1 MRAAPDR
8 NEASGFILKIDGAE
22 MRIAT
27 GAGAGLNLFCPLP
40 PGKNPPEEAQ
50 LLGYAK
56 GKEIEIAGAGI
67 TLTGLCAFWCI
78 PSTDETSPFI
88 FYREESSTDGRPANE
103 FITLVYR
110 DRF

>member
-1 MRAAPDR
+1 MNIAPDQ
-8 NEASGFILKIDGAE
+8 NEASGFILNIDGAE

-27 GAGAGLNLFCPLP
+27 GRGPGLNLFCPLP
-40 PGKNPPEEAQ
+40 PDKEPPAEAQ

-56 GKEIEIAGAGI
+56 GKEIKIGGAGI

-110 DRF
+110 DSF